1 MKSRA
6 RLAAGALE
14 TMPYS
19 VLQPV
24 QRRRRSRSKRPLV
37 LLTVAPLVALGSL
50 AATQHWAFA
59 HGKPHRQHRVTGLT
73 PKPVSARTLK
83 QLRAAASEQ
92 QVASRAPFAPG
103 TRLLL
108 PGVPKLQHG
117 GLGPISAP
125 SAILVNANTGAV
137 LWAKRAHRRR
147 PIASTTKIMT
157 GVLALEHLPRAK
169 VLRVNPLVTRVA
181 LSREGLRAHE
191 RVPVWKLM
199 YGLLLFS
206 GNDDALELAI
216 ATAGSRGA
224 FLRLMNEKANELG
237 LRDTHYTSPSGV
249 VDRGNFSSAYDLAA
263 LARYAMAI
271 PRFRAITRTHIAHV
285 KWAKPT
291 YAKIYVNKNQLL
303 GTYRG
308 ADGVKTGWTTIA
320 GHCLV
325 VSARRGGKRLI
336 AVVLHAPDPYGDAR
350 RLLNFGFANS

>member
-1 MKSRA
+1 
-6 RLAAGALE
+6 
-14 TMPYS
+14 MPNS

-24 QRRRRSRSKRPLV
+24 RRRRRSRSRGPAL
-37 LLTVAPLVALGSL
+37 LVAAALL
-50 AATQHWAFA
+50 AAAAAFAATQHWASA
-59 HGKPHRQHRVTGLT
+59 HGKPRRSQQSATLT
-73 PKPVSARTLK
+73 PKLVSAKSLA

-92 QVASRAPFAPG
+92 QVATRAPFADG

-108 PGVPKLQHG
+108 PTAPKLQHA
-117 GLGPISAP
+117 GLRRITAP
-125 SAILVNANTGAV
+125 AAILVNASTGAI
-137 LWAKRAHRRR
+137 LWTKRPHQRR

-157 GVLALEHLPRAK
+157 GVLALEHLPLTK
-169 VLRVNPLVTRVA
+169 VIRVNPLVTRVA
-181 LSREGLRAHE
+181 LNREGLRAHE
-191 RVPVWKLM
+191 RVAVWKLM
-199 YGLLLFS
+199 EGLLLFS
-206 GNDDALELAI
+206 GNDDALQLAI
-216 ATAGSRGA
+216 STAGSRGA
-224 FLRLMNEKANELG
+224 FLQLMNEKASELG

-249 VDRGNFSSAYDLAA
+249 VDRGNYSSAYDLAA

-271 PRFRAITRTHIAHV
+271 PRFRAFTRTHIAHV

-291 YAKIYVNKNQLL
+291 YAKTYVNKNQLI

-325 VSARRGGKRLI
+325 ASARRGRTRLI

>member
-1 MKSRA
+1 
-6 RLAAGALE
+6 
-14 TMPYS
+14 MPYS

-24 QRRRRSRSKRPLV
+24 KRRRRSRSKGPLV
-37 LLTVAPLVALGSL
+37 LLAVAALVAAGSL

-59 HGKPHRQHRVTGLT
+59 LGKPHRRNSAAALT
-73 PKPVSARTLK
+73 PRPVSARTLK
-83 QLRAAASEQ
+83 KLRAVASEQ
-92 QVASRAPFAPG
+92 QVAAGAPFAPG

-108 PGVPKLQHG
+108 PAAPRLEHA
-117 GLGPISAP
+117 GLGRITAP
-125 SAILVNANTGAV
+125 AAILVDANTGAV
-137 LWAKRAHRRR
+137 LWAKRQHQRR

-157 GVLALEHLPRAK
+157 GVLALEHLSPTK
-169 VLRVNPLVTRVA
+169 VVRVNPLVTRVA
-181 LSREGLRAHE
+181 LNREGLRAHE

-216 ATAGSRGA
+216 ATAGSKGA
-224 FLRLMNEKANELG
+224 FLRLMNEKAIELG
-237 LRDTHYTSPSGV
+237 LHDTHYTSPSGV
-249 VDRGNFSSAYDLAA
+249 VDRGNYSSAYDLAA

-271 PRFRAITRTHIAHV
+271 PRFRAITRRHIAHV

-291 YAKIYVNKNQLL
+291 DAKIYVNKNQLL

-325 VSARRGGKRLI
+325 VSARRSGKRLI

>member
-1 MKSRA
+1 
-6 RLAAGALE
+6 
-14 TMPYS
+14 MPYS

-24 QRRRRSRSKRPLV
+24 KRRRRSRSKRPL
-37 LLTVAPLVALGSL
+37 LLLVVALLVAAASF
-50 AATQHWAFA
+50 AATQHWALA
-59 HGKPHRQHRVTGLT
+59 RGKPRHAQPSASLKPT
-73 PKPVSARTLK
+73 PVSARSLE
-83 QLRAAASEQ
+83 QLRVAAAEQ
-92 QVASRAPFAPG
+92 QVAARAPFAPG

-108 PGVPKLQHG
+108 PGAPRLEHA
-117 GLGPISAP
+117 GLDAITAP
-125 SAILVNANTGAV
+125 AAILVDAGTGAV
-137 LWAKRAHRRR
+137 LWGKRTHRRR

-157 GVLALEHLPRAK
+157 GVLALEHLAPAK
-169 VLRVNPLVTRVA
+169 VIRVNPLVTRVA

-216 ATAGSRGA
+216 ATSGSKGA
-224 FLRLMNEKANELG
+224 FLQLMNEKAKELG

-249 VDRGNFSSAYDLAA
+249 VDRGNYSSAYDLAA

-271 PRFRAITRTHIAHV
+271 PRFRAITSTHMAHV

-291 YAKIYVNKNQLL
+291 YAKIYVNKNLLL
-303 GTYRG
+303 GRYRG

-325 VSARRGGKRLI
+325 ASARRGGTKLI
-336 AVVLHAPDPYGDAR
+336 AVVLHSPDPYGDAR

>member
-1 MKSRA
+1 
-6 RLAAGALE
+6 
-14 TMPYS
+14 MPYS

-24 QRRRRSRSKRPLV
+24 KRRRRSKSKRPL
-37 LLTVAPLVALGSL
+37 LLLAIALVVAASSF
-50 AATQHWAFA
+50 AATEHWAFA
-59 HGKPHRQHRVTGLT
+59 HDKPHRKQTAASLQ
-73 PKPVSARTLK
+73 PSAVSEQSLK
-83 QLRAAASEQ
+83 QLQAVASEQ
-92 QVASRAPFAPG
+92 QVAARAPFAPG

-108 PGVPKLQHG
+108 PAAARLEHA
-117 GLGPISAP
+117 GLRPITAP
-125 SAILVNANTGAV
+125 AAILVDANTGAV
-137 LWAKRAHRRR
+137 LWAKRPHERR

-157 GVLALEHLPRAK
+157 GVLALEHLPLTK
-169 VLRVNPLVTRVA
+169 VVSINPLVTRVA

-224 FLRLMNEKANELG
+224 FLQLMNEKARELG
-237 LRDTHYTSPSGV
+237 LHDTHYTSPSGV
-249 VDRGNFSSAYDLAA
+249 IDLGNYSSAYDLAA

-271 PRFRAITRTHIAHV
+271 PRFRAITRTHIARV

-291 YAKIYVNKNQLL
+291 YAKVYINKNQLI

-320 GHCLV
+320 GQCLV
-325 VSARRGGKRLI
+325 ASARRGATSLI
-336 AVVLHAPDPYGDAR
+336 AVVLHSPNPYGDAR